1 MLSTCALYVKLSCT
15 YLLSQ
20 EYSSI
25 FAQLQKPY
33 NIRESLSRPIA
44 TDVAFA
50 VFFVLTFALYL
61 PAARAGFVADFT
73 GWLDQTIHYGFWDN
87 INRTHYS
94 VKSLYQFTQ
103 LNTWLF
109 YQVAG
114 AHPWPWHLLF
124 VSLHA
129 INCALLYRLCLRL
142 LADSAVASASVI
154 ALVGA
159 ILYCITPYAG
169 EVVVW
174 EPSFHYLQGMLL
186 ILLILNWLQSYL
198 HTLKSKYVIY
208 IAIAFLLSTFSL
220 EIFYITP
227 WLALSLGIFYRLND
241 SFDRG
246 VLKKT
251 LLFVFL
257 PQVVMFVLHLVIF
270 RLHYGTWVAHIG
282 TGAVSTALQDGLGK
296 PAKHLFHTLLL
307 GRFWGEGMRSQVY
320 KLLDSTAAT
329 AIFYA
334 LVLLA
339 AYYIIS
345 KFRQMAGKGRVIS
358 LLFLWTMIC
367 LALLVP
373 IWFGNEMLIIYDRY
387 TYFANA
393 FVYMLLVLLISFVSV
408 AAIRISLVALYA
420 LVNLRFTIQVSR
432 YWMKSERII
441 SSLLSTF
448 PATGKKVILLN
459 LPQTMHGA
467 AMIGA
472 EQESEFKMLHNGL
485 YPGKAITT
493 PVYDAMAYNVVTPDD
508 GAHVTVLNDSTVR
521 VTLNQWG
528 TWWWYAMHGGCSY
541 ANSEYTLNLIDGGHM
556 YELTL
561 KHQAQ
566 DYLLL
571 YQQGNHWKT
580 VDMSKKNVEQY

>member
-1 MLSTCALYVKLSCT
+1 M
-15 YLLSQ
+15 
-20 EYSSI
+20 
-25 FAQLQKPY
+25 QKPY
-33 NIRESLSRPIA
+33 NIRERVAKPLA
-44 TDVAFA
+44 TDVALAF
-50 VFFVLTFALYL
+50 FFVVTFVLYY

-114 AHPWPWHLLF
+114 ARPWPWHLLF

-142 LADSAVASASVI
+142 LADSAVVSASVI
-154 ALVGA
+154 ALAGSA
-159 ILYCITPYAG
+159 LYCITPYAG

-198 HTLKSKYVIY
+198 HSFKSKYLIY
-208 IAIAFLLSTFSL
+208 IAIAFALSTFSL

-241 SFDRG
+241 SFDRS

-251 LLFVFL
+251 ILFVFL
-257 PQVVMFVLHLVIF
+257 PQVAMFALHLVVF
-270 RLHYGTWVAHIG
+270 RLYYGTWVAHIG

-307 GRFWGEGMRSQVY
+307 GRFWSEDLRHRIYHV
-320 KLLDSTAAT
+320 LDSTT
-329 AIFYA
+329 AIAVFYTLMA
-334 LVLLA
+334 ITG
-339 AYYIIS
+339 YYIIS
-345 KFRQMAGKGRVIS
+345 RFRQMGGKGRVIS
-358 LLFLWTMIC
+358 LLFVWTMIC

-393 FVYMLLVLLISFVSV
+393 FVYMLLVLLVSFISI
-408 AAIRISLVALYA
+408 AAIRMGCIALYA

-448 PATGKKVILLN
+448 PSTSKKVVLLN
-459 LPQTMHGA
+459 IPQTMHGA

-472 EQESEFKMLHNGL
+472 EQESEFKMLYNGL
-485 YPGKAITT
+485 FPDKQITT
-493 PVYDAMAYNVVTPDD
+493 PVYEAMAYNMVTPDD
-508 GAHVTVLNDSTVR
+508 GAHTTVLNDSTIR

-528 TWWWYAMHGGCSY
+528 TWWWYAMHGGYSY
-541 ANSEYTLNLIDGGHM
+541 SNSEYSLNLIDGGHM

-561 KHQAQ
+561 KHPASG
-566 DYLLL
+566 YLLL
-571 YQQGNHWKT
+571 YQQGNQWKT
-580 VDMSKKNVEQY
+580 VDMSKQNTDQY